1 MNHILLFQISAL
13 KKTSPCRKLSFI
25 ELHLYRSS
33 WQGKPT
39 VDAVRK
45 DFDKPK
51 KNGFLSL
58 KEHQKLK
65 KKNKK
70 IPEDIIL
77 VKQKIFLSFFI
88 WIIYTSAV
96 EVLWTEGL

>member
-13 KKTSPCRKLSFI
+13 KKASPRRKLSFI

-33 WQGKPT
+33 WQGKTT
-39 VDAVRK
+39 VDTVRK

-51 KNGFLSL
+51 QNGFLSI

-65 KKNKK
+65 KKKN
-70 IPEDIIL
+70 ILEDIIL

-96 EVLWTEGL
+96 EVLWTKGL